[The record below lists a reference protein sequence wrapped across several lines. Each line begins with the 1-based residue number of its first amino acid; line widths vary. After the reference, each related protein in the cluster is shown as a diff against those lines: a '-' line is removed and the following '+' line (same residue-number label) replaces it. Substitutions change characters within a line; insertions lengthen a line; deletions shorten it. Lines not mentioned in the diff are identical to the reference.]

1 MTADQHGHARPDTA
15 DMRAALAT
23 ARAIL
28 ADDKPGA
35 HQAAATGACPACT
48 TLAALSFA
56 FNLTATLAGEQIGL
70 SRQLATTMLAA
81 VQHAEA
87 DLRAAGN

>member
-1 MTADQHGHARPDTA
+1 MTDDHDHARPDTA

-28 ADDKPGA
+28 AGDKPGA
-35 HQAAATGACPACT
+35 HQAATAGTCPACT

-70 SRQLATTMLAA
+70 SQPLASVMLAA
-81 VQHAEA
+81 VQTAEA

>member
-1 MTADQHGHARPDTA
+1 MTHDHARPDTA

-28 ADDKPGA
+28 TDDPGA
-35 HQAAATGACPACT
+35 HQAAATGTCPACT
-48 TLAALSFA
+48 TLAAMSFA
-56 FNLTATLAGEQIGL
+56 FNLTATLASEQLGL